1 MLEDTWLLRSVH
13 LLTSRL
19 CFQLNVF
26 TTSSLSLGT
35 PPEGSASSKTKF
47 EPLIVKWERRK
58 RPSTS
63 YAPALR
69 SGATMALWATKGMA
83 VLFGGVTDE
92 DTNEETLKSIFWND
106 L

>member
-1 MLEDTWLLRSVH
+1 MLEDTWLLRSV

-19 CFQLNVF
+19 CFQLIVF
-26 TTSSLSLGT
+26 TTGSLTLTT
-35 PPEGSASSKTKF
+35 PLEGSVSSKTKF

-58 RPSTS
+58 RPSTA

-69 SGATMALWATKGMA
+69 SGATMALWATKGMG

-92 DTNEETLKSIFWND
+92 DSDEETLTSVFWND